1 MSYHLKDECWPLA
14 SLETTVGAH
23 LATPP
28 IRQPWIWRL
37 GLGLRLRLELGL
49 GAQAGVWGW
58 RLDLRLEQEIL
69 SHATWVNLEDI
80 ILEEASHKMT
90 KSV

>member
-1 MSYHLKDECWPLA
+1 M
-14 SLETTVGAH
+14 TTAGAH

-28 IRQPWIWRL
+28 IREPWVWGL

-58 RLDLRLEQEIL
+58 GLDLRLEQEIL
-69 SHATWVNLEDI
+69 SHAWVNLEDI